1 MIIQSETIMSVVGIL
16 EDIAKEQNSKANK
29 FLANALNTA
38 TKEGREE
45 ILNFE
50 KNEYEVLLE
59 KANALDEALTKV
71 KSAINNE

>member
-1 MIIQSETIMSVVGIL
+1 MIIQSETIMSVVRIL
-16 EDIAKEQNSKANK
+16 EDIAKEHNCEANK

-38 TKEGREE
+38 TEEGREE
-45 ILNFE
+45 IFNFE

-59 KANALDEALTKV
+59 KANALDEAITKV